1 MLDIFNLPNLEKNTF
16 VFNNCGSTC
25 WQIWQKPRNCKIV
38 NFFLASGAGGG
49 GGGQT
54 GTGTN
59 RFGGGG
65 GGGSSIQKGVFQAAM
80 IPDTLYVLVGG
91 GGLGGAPNGN
101 GATGSLSYVS
111 VGPVVTSASV
121 LLRSGATAPTAGTPA
136 GATGGAGSVF
146 NQATGLISYLGITS
160 QITGINGSAG
170 GSNAGGAGGSQ
181 TKSGIFTGGAGG
193 GGASSAGVQGSG
205 GTVVS
210 TTTIITSSI
219 GGLAGATN
227 DGGAGYFGLIPS
239 IDASTKTPFTF
250 VGGGGGGA
258 NATGIGGNGG
268 NGAIGCGGGGG
279 GAGTTG
285 GRGGNGGDGIVIIT
299 CF

>member
-1 MLDIFNLPNLEKNTF
+1 
-16 VFNNCGSTC
+16 
-25 WQIWQKPRNCKIV
+25 
-38 NFFLASGAGGG
+38 
-49 GGGQT
+49 
-54 GTGTN
+54 
-59 RFGGGG
+59 
-65 GGGSSIQKGVFQAAM
+65 M
-80 IPDTLYVLVGG
+80 IPDTLYILVGG

-101 GATGSLSYVS
+101 GAVGGLSYVS

-146 NQATGLISYLGITS
+146 NQGTGLISYLGITT
-160 QITGINGSAG
+160 QITGVGGSAG
-170 GSNAGGAGGSQ
+170 GTNSGGAGGSQ

-210 TTTIITSSI
+210 TVTAIIPSSI
-219 GGLAGATN
+219 GGLAGAAN

-268 NGAIGCGGGGG
+268 NGSIGCGGGGG